1 MSQVRSEL
9 RGESAEDGWRLS
21 GERSGTAQISGLRSR
36 FGDAPERFE
45 QELYIRPE
53 GTAMLDENGDVT
65 LRIDTDDS

>member
-1 MSQVRSEL
+1 
-9 RGESAEDGWRLS
+9 LS